1 MRQQRAC
8 RVAGRA
14 TSGSILVLVIGLAL
28 GGCIARDSVPFLDTD
43 PAGPVEAPDRPG
55 VVHTIRWSGETLGT
69 IARWYTGSAS
79 RWRAIARANPDL
91 EPERLRIDDEV
102 LIPEDLAVRRAPMPR
117 RVLEA
122 PPPSSPASG
131 TDPAEATD
139 SGDTPDTSGEASTE
153 PGEASARPPTPTPA
167 EEAPDD
173 PDPDSDSDAASRA
186 PDTEGGEPDDGTAPE
201 LFGPRGL

>member
-1 MRQQRAC
+1 MRRQRVC

-28 GGCIARDSVPFLDTD
+28 GGCIARDYVPFVDDD

-55 VVHTIRWSGETLGT
+55 VVHTVRWSGETLGT

-79 RWRAIARANPDL
+79 RWRAIAGANPDL
-91 EPERLRIDDEV
+91 EPERLRLDDEV

-117 RVLEA
+117 RVLED
-122 PPPSSPASG
+122 PPTSSPVSETG
-131 TDPAEATD
+131 QAEATD
-139 SGDTPDTSGEASTE
+139 SGDTPDASGEASSET
-153 PGEASARPPTPTPA
+153 GEASARPPTPTPD
-167 EEAPDD
+167 EEAPGD
-173 PDPDSDSDAASRA
+173 PDAASRA
-186 PDTEGGEPDDGTAPE
+186 PGAQRGEPEDEAAPE